1 MVLSSRALEMS
12 ISIKGE
18 EATIY
23 QYPTGRMNQMNPNSV
38 NINILEQIVENK
50 IASALATGD
59 GELLRRS
66 LRCKCVFVK
75 HKGSISA

>member
-1 MVLSSRALEMS
+1 MVLSSRVLEMS

-38 NINILEQIVENK
+38 NINILAQIVK
-50 IASALATGD
+50 KKLPP
-59 GELLRRS
+59 L
-66 LRCKCVFVK
+66 
-75 HKGSISA
+75 

>member
-38 NINILEQIVENK
+38 NINILEQIVKKN
-50 IASALATGD
+50 ASALATGD
-59 GELLRRS
+59 
-66 LRCKCVFVK
+66 
-75 HKGSISA
+75 

>member
-23 QYPTGRMNQMNPNSV
+23 QYPTGRMNLNPNSV
-38 NINILEQIVENK
+38 NINILEQIVDK
-50 IASALATGD
+50 KKLPP
-59 GELLRRS
+59 L
-66 LRCKCVFVK
+66 
-75 HKGSISA
+75 

>member
-23 QYPTGRMNQMNPNSV
+23 QYPTGRMNLNPNSV
-38 NINILEQIVENK
+38 NINILAQIVK
-50 IASALATGD
+50 KKSCLRFSYWRLRVAKK
-59 GELLRRS
+59 EL
-66 LRCKCVFVK
+66 KM
-75 HKGSISA
+75 

>member
-23 QYPTGRMNQMNPNSV
+23 QYPTGRMNLNPNSV
-38 NINILEQIVENK
+38 NINILEQIVEK
-50 IASALATGD
+50 KCLRFSYWRLRVAKK
-59 GELLRRS
+59 EL
-66 LRCKCVFVK
+66 KV
-75 HKGSISA
+75 

>member
-23 QYPTGRMNQMNPNSV
+23 QYPTGRMNQMNANSV
-38 NINILEQIVENK
+38 NINILEQFVEKKN
-50 IASALATGD
+50 LPP
-59 GELLRRS
+59 L
-66 LRCKCVFVK
+66 
-75 HKGSISA
+75 

>member
-38 NINILEQIVENK
+38 NINILEQIVEK
-50 IASALATGD
+50 SCLRFSYWRLRVAKK
-59 GELLRRS
+59 EL
-66 LRCKCVFVK
+66 KV
-75 HKGSISA
+75 

>member
-38 NINILEQIVENK
+38 NINILEQIVK
-50 IASALATGD
+50 KKCLCFSYWRLRVAKK
-59 GELLRRS
+59 EL
-66 LRCKCVFVK
+66 KV
-75 HKGSISA
+75 

>member
-38 NINILEQIVENK
+38 NINIFRTDRQKKLPP
-50 IASALATGD
+50 L
-59 GELLRRS
+59 
-66 LRCKCVFVK
+66 
-75 HKGSISA
+75 

>member
-38 NINILEQIVENK
+38 NINIFRTDRQKKV
-50 IASALATGD
+50 ASVVATGD
-59 GELLRRS
+59 
-66 LRCKCVFVK
+66 
-75 HKGSISA
+75 